1 MTGRLG
7 GKIALITGI
16 GGGIGRAAALLFAAE
31 GATVVGCDLQERGTD
46 ETVELAV
53 GAGHRIDATTGL
65 DLGDPDATRAW
76 IDGAAVRHGGID
88 VLFNNASAIRFG
100 PIDQLSVED
109 WSFTVRNELDLVFYA
124 IRAAWPHL
132 RQRGGGAIV
141 NVGSIAGSRGAWFMS
156 QNAHGATK
164 GGVIGLTYQLAVE
177 GGPLGIRVNA
187 VSPALTR
194 TPATEHL
201 FNDPGSPFDFAKARI
216 PLGRAGEPID
226 IARAALFLASDE
238 ASYITGVNLPVDGG
252 TAAVG

>member
-1 MTGRLG
+1 MTGRLQ
-7 GKIALITGI
+7 GKVALITGI

-31 GATVVGCDLQERGTD
+31 GATVVGCDLQAEGSE
-46 ETVELAV
+46 ETVALA
-53 GAGHRIDATTGL
+53 ADSGHRIDAATGL
-65 DLGDPDATRAW
+65 DLGDAEATRSW
-76 IDGAAVRHGGID
+76 VDAAATTHGGID

-100 PIDQLSVED
+100 PVDELSLED

-124 IRAAWPHL
+124 IRAVWPHL
-132 RQRGGGAIV
+132 RSRGGGAIV
-141 NVGSIAGSRGAWFMS
+141 NVGSISGYRGAWFMP

-164 GGVIGLTYQLAVE
+164 GGVLGLTYQLAVE

-201 FNDPGSPFDFAKARI
+201 FTDPDSPFDFAQARI
-216 PLGRAGEPID
+216 PLGRAGEPLD

-238 ASYITGVNLPVDGG
+238 AAYITGVNLPVDGG

>member
-1 MTGRLG
+1 MSGRLQD
-7 GKIALITGI
+7 KITLVTGI

-31 GATVVGCDLQERGTD
+31 GATVVGCDLNAAGAE
-46 ETVELAV
+46 ETVALARDA
-53 GAGHRIDATTGL
+53 GAGIDATTGL

-76 IDGAAVRHGGID
+76 VDGAAARHGGID

-100 PIDQLSVED
+100 TVDELSVED

-132 RQRGGGAIV
+132 RSRGGGAIV
-141 NVGSIAGSRGAWFMS
+141 NVGSISGSRGAWFMP

-164 GGVIGLTYQLAVE
+164 GGVLGLTYQLAVE

-201 FNDPGSPFDFAKARI
+201 FSDPDSPFDFARARI
-216 PLGRAGEPID
+216 PLGRAGRPED
-226 IARAALFLASDE
+226 IAAAALFLASDE
-238 ASYITGVNLPVDGG
+238 AGYITGVNLPVDGG

>member
-1 MTGRLG
+1 MTGRLQD
-7 GKIALITGI
+7 KVALVTGI
-16 GGGIGRAAALLFAAE
+16 GGGIGRASALLFAAE
-31 GATVVGCDLQERGTD
+31 GATVVGCDLQAEATR
-46 ETVELAV
+46 ETVALAREA
-53 GAGHRIDATTGL
+53 GAQIDATTGL

-76 IDGAAVRHGGID
+76 VDGAAEQHGGID

-100 PIDQLSVED
+100 PIDELAVED

-132 RQRGGGAIV
+132 RRRGGGAIV
-141 NVGSIAGSRGAWFMS
+141 NVGSVSGTRGAWFMP

-164 GGVIGLTYQLAVE
+164 GGVLGLTYQLAVE

-194 TPATEHL
+194 TPATEFL
-201 FNDPGSPFDFAKARI
+201 FTDPDSPFDFDRARI
-216 PLGRAGEPID
+216 PLGRAGAPLD
-226 IARAALFLASDE
+226 IARAALFLSSDE

>member
-1 MTGRLG
+1 MSGRLQD
-7 GKIALITGI
+7 KVTLVTGI

-31 GATVVGCDLQERGTD
+31 GATVVGCDLKEQGTA
-46 ETVELAV
+46 ETVALAAE
-53 GAGHRIDATTGL
+53 AGHRVDAATGL

-76 IDGAAVRHGGID
+76 VDGAAQRHGRLD

-100 PIDQLSVED
+100 AVDELPVED
-109 WSFTVRNELDLVFYA
+109 WAFTVRNELDLVFYA

-132 RQRGGGAIV
+132 RAGGGGAIV
-141 NVGSIAGSRGAWFMS
+141 NVGSISGTRGAWFQP

-164 GGVIGLTYQLAVE
+164 GGVLGLTAQLAVE

-201 FNDPGSPFDFAKARI
+201 FTDPDSPFDFGAARI
-216 PLGRAGEPID
+216 PLGRAGEPLD

-238 ASYITGVNLPVDGG
+238 ASYVTGVNLPVDGG

>member
-1 MTGRLG
+1 VNGRLE
-7 GKIALITGI
+7 GKVALVTGI

-31 GATVVGCDLQERGTD
+31 GATVVGCDLKEDGTG
-46 ETVELAV
+46 ETVALARE
-53 GAGHRIDATTGL
+53 GGHDIDATTGL
-65 DLGDPDATRAW
+65 DLGDPDATLAW
-76 IDGAAVRHGGID
+76 IDAAASAHGGID

-100 PIDQLSVED
+100 PVDELSVED

-124 IRAAWPHL
+124 IRAVWPHL
-132 RQRGGGAIV
+132 RRRGGGAVV
-141 NVGSIAGSRGAWFMS
+141 NVGSISGYRGAWFMP

-164 GGVIGLTYQLAVE
+164 GGVLGLTYQLAVE

-201 FNDPGSPFDFAKARI
+201 FTDPDSPFDFAQARI
-216 PLGRAGEPID
+216 PLGRAGEPVD

>member
-1 MTGRLG
+1 MTGRLQ
-7 GKIALITGI
+7 GKVALITGI

-31 GATVVGCDLQERGTD
+31 GATVVGCDLQAEGSE
-46 ETVELAV
+46 ETVALA
-53 GAGHRIDATTGL
+53 ADSGHRIDAATGL
-65 DLGDPDATRAW
+65 DLGDAEATRSW
-76 IDGAAVRHGGID
+76 VDAAATTHGGID
-88 VLFNNASAIRFG
+88 VLFNNASAIKFG
-100 PIDQLSVED
+100 PVDELSLED

-124 IRAAWPHL
+124 IRAVWPHL
-132 RQRGGGAIV
+132 RSRGGGAIV
-141 NVGSIAGSRGAWFMS
+141 NVGSISGYRGAWFMP

-164 GGVIGLTYQLAVE
+164 GGVLGLTYQLAVE

-201 FNDPGSPFDFAKARI
+201 FTDPDSPFDFAQARI
-216 PLGRAGEPID
+216 PLGRAGEPLD

-238 ASYITGVNLPVDGG
+238 AAYITGVNLPVDGG

>member
-1 MTGRLG
+1 MTARLQ
-7 GKIALITGI
+7 GKVALVTGI

-31 GATVVGCDLQERGTD
+31 GATVVGCDLTEDGAV
-46 ETVELAV
+46 ETVRLAAE
-53 GAGHRIDATTGL
+53 AGHRIDATTGL
-65 DLGDPDATRAW
+65 DLGDPGATQAW
-76 IDGAAVRHGGID
+76 IDGAAGRHGGID

-100 PIDQLSVED
+100 AVDEMPVED
-109 WSFTVRNELDLVFYA
+109 WAFTVRNELDLVFYA
-124 IRAAWPHL
+124 VRAVWPHL
-132 RQRGGGAIV
+132 RTRGGGAIV
-141 NVGSIAGSRGAWFMS
+141 NVGSIAGSRGAWFMP

-164 GGVIGLTYQLAVE
+164 GGVLGLTYQLAVE

-201 FNDPGSPFDFAKARI
+201 FTDPDTPFDFAKARI
-216 PLGRAGEPID
+216 PLNRAGEPID
-226 IARAALFLASDE
+226 IARAALFLASDD

>member
-1 MTGRLG
+1 VTGRLE
-7 GKIALITGI
+7 GKVALVTGI

-31 GATVVGCDLQERGTD
+31 GATVVGCDLKQEGTD
-46 ETVELAV
+46 ETVALAAA
-53 GAGHRIDATTGL
+53 AGCRIDATTGL

-76 IDGAAVRHGGID
+76 IDGAAAAHGGID

-100 PIDQLSVED
+100 RIDELPVED

-124 IRAAWPHL
+124 IRAVWPHL
-132 RQRGGGAIV
+132 RRRGGGAIV
-141 NVGSIAGSRGAWFMS
+141 NVGSISGYRGAWFQP

-164 GGVIGLTYQLAVE
+164 GGVLGLTYQLAVE

-201 FNDPGSPFDFAKARI
+201 FSDPDSPFDFEKARI
-216 PLGRAGEPID
+216 PLGRAGRPED
-226 IARAALFLASDE
+226 IARAALFLASDD

>member
-1 MTGRLG
+1 MTGRLSE
-7 GKIALITGI
+7 KVALITGI

-31 GATVVGCDLQERGTD
+31 GATVVGCDLQEDGAE
-46 ETVELAV
+46 ETVALAAE
-53 GAGHRIDATTGL
+53 AGWVIDASGGL
-65 DLGDPDATRAW
+65 DLGDPDATRTW
-76 IDGAAVRHGGID
+76 IDRAADGHGGID

-100 PIDQLSVED
+100 SVDELAVED
-109 WSFTVRNELDLVFYA
+109 WLFTTRNELDLVFYA
-124 IRAAWPHL
+124 IRAVWPHL
-132 RQRGGGAIV
+132 RRRGGGAIV
-141 NVGSIAGSRGAWFMS
+141 NVGSISGTRGAWFMP

-164 GGVIGLTYQLAVE
+164 GGVLGLTYQLAVE

-194 TPATEHL
+194 TPATEAL
-201 FNDPGSPFDFAKARI
+201 LSDPDSPFDLAKARI
-216 PLGRAGEPID
+216 PLGRIGEPED